1 MLFNSLSFLV
11 FLVVVLILY
20 YSNLL
25 SWNNR
30 KRMLLFTSY
39 VFYGLWN
46 PPLVIILWLSTIVDW
61 VAANNLALEENQ
73 RKRNGWLALS
83 MVVNLGLVCSGMWL
97 ELGDEILAVRKSV
110 GTLTKLK
117 VIIESAALTDE
128 QIVMTC
134 RVAVAN
140 GADFVKTST
149 GFHKS
154 GGATVHAVELMRST
168 VGASVGVKASGGIRS
183 RETAVAMIN
192 AGASRIGTSASA
204 AILAV

>member
-1 MLFNSLSFLV
+1 
-11 FLVVVLILY
+11 
-20 YSNLL
+20 
-25 SWNNR
+25 
-30 KRMLLFTSY
+30 
-39 VFYGLWN
+39 
-46 PPLVIILWLSTIVDW
+46 
-61 VAANNLALEENQ
+61 
-73 RKRNGWLALS
+73 
-83 MVVNLGLVCSGMWL
+83 MVVNLGLVYSAMWL

-128 QIVMTC
+128 QIIMTC
-134 RVAVAN
+134 RVAVTN

-168 VGASVGVKASGGIRS
+168 VGASVGVKASGGIRN

-204 AILAV
+204 AILAG